1 MPANSIQSMID
12 VVAPTG
18 EAAFDSIAAPV
29 EMILDPVTALVQSR
43 FDAIALFVQV
53 ILDAIT
59 SAVQTICQFGFAFRA
74 RFVG

>member
-12 VVAPTG
+12 VVAPT
-18 EAAFDSIAAPV
+18 V

-59 SAVQTICQFGFAFRA
+59 SAVQTICRFGFAFRA